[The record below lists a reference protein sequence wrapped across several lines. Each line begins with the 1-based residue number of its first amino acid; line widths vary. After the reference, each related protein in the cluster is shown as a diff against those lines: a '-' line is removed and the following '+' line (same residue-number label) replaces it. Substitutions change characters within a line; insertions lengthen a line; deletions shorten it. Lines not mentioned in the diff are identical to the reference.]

1 MSLIIQPES
10 FLKSRDI
17 RIHEASHCAVG
28 TILRLPMSMPEVF
41 KDGSGGVANF
51 DWDEIRASADSDDRH
66 LDEIDYDQQ
75 LNAGTHIAAM
85 YLAGFAGEAIASK
98 TEWRQIIGARSHD
111 LQKACQALDL
121 VKAPEEIYLSL
132 AWHTALEILYTCWPT
147 VMKLADMIPETDGTH
162 RPPQFH

>member
-51 DWDEIRASADSDDRH
+51 DWDEIHASADSDDRH
-66 LDEIDYDQQ
+66 LDEIDYGEK
-75 LNAGTHIAAM
+75 LNSCTHIAAM
-85 YLAGFAGEAIASK
+85 YMAGFAAESLASK

-111 LQKACQALDL
+111 LQKACQVIEL
-121 VKAPEEIYLSL
+121 VKAPEDIYLPL
-132 AWHTALEILYTCWPT
+132 AWHTALDILANCWPA
-147 VMKLADMIPETDGTH
+147 VLKLSAMIPETDGTH
-162 RPPQFH
+162 RPPRFH